1 MRKRLTLKNI
11 YLCFV
16 YRTSWDEHFIELN
29 LTKSCY
35 LGHID
40 LKFTLY
46 QQCPTAPSI
55 QITLLKQNTNSFS
68 FKEKVKPEGNAGK
81 KSKQSRVVQN
91 NVDDSIEFTLDLN
104 NSSGPENP
112 ILVEEYLETHNAEIL
127 VGPIDLASCMDLC
140 EEGGL
145 ITLTSP
151 KLFKTRSKNFL
162 LHIKTI
168 SDPTKEFHG
177 KTRGCDWLHEISI
190 TVRSCKQNLQIP
202 NERSQRIAMLENMNF
217 LHNLFKILCEINSP
231 IQEKNIVLDIL
242 SWIYEIRL
250 NRFRQPEQLASNHF
264 KESANSGTDNNDI
277 ISHQKEIVEICNNYL
292 SEILNIC
299 LINGNRT
306 MSHKCV
312 KLILIVFEGIKKL
325 PSHIQTHLKFDI
337 HLKNALITCFSNLPK
352 IKYSSAV
359 RWFTLLVSS
368 TATFETHS
376 SLSEVCLKLLIN
388 ICKELEERFD
398 SHYALLST
406 RYGLHGTPL
415 EPELFD
421 FEFSNSMKIYSS
433 ASSLVDNLLR
443 TNTGISHVGGINSS
457 GVAVKNLTLD
467 GVEFRSF
474 PHLIKS
480 KAVSNQIRGM
490 LEVEPLHFTCSA
502 ASEATR
508 IESMDNFASSS
519 GSNINMEDILIQAP
533 YTKMDG
539 TIESDIKKDIKDMKS
554 VSNNLFF

>member
-1 MRKRLTLKNI
+1 M
-11 YLCFV
+11 
-16 YRTSWDEHFIELN
+16 
-29 LTKSCY
+29 
-35 LGHID
+35 D
-40 LKFTLY
+40 LRFSLY

-68 FKEKVKPEGNAGK
+68 FKEKGRPSGSAK
-81 KSKQSRVVQN
+81 KKTRQSKLTQK
-91 NVDDSIEFTLDLN
+91 NVDDSVDFSLDF
-104 NSSGPENP
+104 NSSSYPDNP
-112 ILVEEYLETHNAEIL
+112 ILFEEYLETHNAEIL
-127 VGPIDLASCMDLC
+127 VGPIDLSSCMDLC
-140 EEGGL
+140 EQGGL

-168 SDPTKEFHG
+168 SDPTKESHG

-190 TVRSCKQNLQIP
+190 TIRSCKQNLQIP
-202 NERSQRIAMLENMNF
+202 SERSQRIAMLENMNF
-217 LHNLFKILCEINSP
+217 LHNLLRILCEVNSTS
-231 IQEKNIVLDIL
+231 QEKNIVLDIL

-250 NRFRQPEQLASNHF
+250 NRFRQPEQQPNNHF
-264 KESANSGTDNNDI
+264 GQNSCSSTDNTNNDI
-277 ISHQKEIVEICNNYL
+277 LSHQKEIVEIANNYL
-292 SEILNIC
+292 SEILENC
-299 LINGNRT
+299 LINGDRT

-312 KLILIVFEGIKKL
+312 KFILIIFEGVKKL
-325 PSHIQTHLKFDI
+325 PAHIQSNLKFDVN
-337 HLKNALITCFSNLPK
+337 LKDAMIICFSNLSK
-352 IKYSSAV
+352 TKYSSAV

-368 TATFETHS
+368 TATFDTHS
-376 SLSEVCLKLLIN
+376 ALSEVCLKLLIDVS
-388 ICKELEERFD
+388 KELEGRFD
-398 SHYALLST
+398 SHYALLGT
-406 RYGLHGTPL
+406 RYGLYGTPL

-421 FEFSNSMKIYSS
+421 FEFSNSMKIYSTS
-433 ASSLVDNLLR
+433 PSLVNLLR
-443 TNTGISHVGGINSS
+443 SNTGISQAGVVNGS

-474 PHLIKS
+474 PHLIKG

-533 YTKMDG
+533 YAKSEG
-539 TIESDIKKDIKDMKS
+539 TAESDLKKDIKT
-554 VSNNLFF
+554 VSIFFR